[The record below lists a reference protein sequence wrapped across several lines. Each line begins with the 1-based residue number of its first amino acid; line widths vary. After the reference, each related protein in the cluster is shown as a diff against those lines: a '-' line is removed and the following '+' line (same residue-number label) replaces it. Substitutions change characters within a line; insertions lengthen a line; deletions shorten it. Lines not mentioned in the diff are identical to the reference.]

1 MAVNL
6 QKANRIIFQPTKDNE
21 EKLKRLAKENGLT
34 ISGFLNQVISSL
46 DDDAS
51 FGFKKPNVTSTA
63 DMIYN
68 YDVIIRQF
76 SSLEKL
82 IGDHAYDDHFVC
94 AVSKSVIPYPC
105 NPWEF
110 SDRGVMY
117 DNRLCFE
124 MNFGY
129 AVVRVYPIINGD
141 WYGDQ
146 KWEKQPIKFGILP
159 YKRRIIR
166 DEKEFVFQ
174 GYTIYA
180 FFYNKTVRQ
189 TSIIWM
195 NDVDNDIFSWHF
207 DSMPMHE
214 VEYDI

>member
-34 ISGFLNQVISSL
+34 ISGFLNQVISDL
-46 DDDAS
+46 DDRAS
-51 FGFKKPNVTSTA
+51 LGFKKPNVTFTA

-82 IGDHAYDDHFVC
+82 IGDHAHDDHFVC
-94 AVSKSVIPYPC
+94 AVSESVIPYFC
-105 NPWEF
+105 KPWEF
-110 SDRGVMY
+110 SYRDVMY
-117 DNRLCFE
+117 DTRSCFE
-124 MNFGY
+124 ITFEY
-129 AVVRVYPIINGD
+129 AVAHVYPIINGD

-174 GYTIYA
+174 GYTICA
-180 FFYNKTVRQ
+180 FFYDRIVRH

-207 DSMPMHE
+207 DSMSMYE
-214 VEYDI
+214 VEYEI